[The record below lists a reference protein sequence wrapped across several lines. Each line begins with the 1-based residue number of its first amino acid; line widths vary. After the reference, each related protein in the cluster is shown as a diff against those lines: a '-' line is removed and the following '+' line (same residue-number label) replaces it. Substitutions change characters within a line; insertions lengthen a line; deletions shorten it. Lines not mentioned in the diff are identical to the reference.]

1 MGLLRRNRAFV
12 WLIGAALVAT
22 GVSGAYF
29 MQFRQIG
36 QDRTDRLTTFTELEI
51 LTLRAMALSDLTR
64 ERVVALDLV
73 YREGSTA
80 YEPSASRKLSVQDLN
95 EQLLVVADAGG
106 PLAQSAATFDQ
117 DLQALADPADAVL
130 SDARRF
136 DSYLDFD
143 DLLRCVPIDRADG
156 TVDDRVRLLDEVLWE
171 LTFDASRFEL
181 IVGGSGRTTHGATDS
196 VASWLNYD
204 IEMAEDAPAPF
215 AGAEIEPRAVATD
228 DEAIRSG
235 LDAVGQL
242 ETEELVQRA
251 QRWVHDGGPIRNME
265 PPASLA
271 SIATAA
277 ERTVETS
284 SSWLG
289 SVIAAEIASVE
300 AELDQL
306 NGARVRSLVLTLAGL
321 AVAFVACVVVLRR
334 LRNARAA
341 TLAVRRESA
350 RQLRFLANVSH
361 EIRSLLTAIAGFV
374 EMLRSERDSLSEA
387 EISEYLEIVSVQT
400 RQLSSLVEDVLTV
413 SRLEADQLTLDLAD
427 VGLRSAVQ
435 AVVDIA
441 FSELD

>member
-1 MGLLRRNRAFV
+1 
-12 WLIGAALVAT
+12 
-22 GVSGAYF
+22 
-29 MQFRQIG
+29 
-36 QDRTDRLTTFTELEI
+36 
-51 LTLRAMALSDLTR
+51 
-64 ERVVALDLV
+64 
-73 YREGSTA
+73 
-80 YEPSASRKLSVQDLN
+80 
-95 EQLLVVADAGG
+95 
-106 PLAQSAATFDQ
+106 
-117 DLQALADPADAVL
+117 
-130 SDARRF
+130 
-136 DSYLDFD
+136 
-143 DLLRCVPIDRADG
+143 
-156 TVDDRVRLLDEVLWE
+156 
-171 LTFDASRFEL
+171 
-181 IVGGSGRTTHGATDS
+181 
-196 VASWLNYD
+196 
-204 IEMAEDAPAPF
+204 
-215 AGAEIEPRAVATD
+215 
-228 DEAIRSG
+228 
-235 LDAVGQL
+235 
-242 ETEELVQRA
+242 
-251 QRWVHDGGPIRNME
+251 ME